1 MGVSMGHAI
10 TATIESR
17 VPAAADKY
25 GDVLKIVQIGFYTIA
40 AIVAILTYLA
50 ARRGLLNTVNT
61 EYQKRVMD
69 HLQKLSEDL
78 YSEFDPSSETYW
90 AKVRAVHEAIKEI
103 NDVFERNRD
112 EILSERKYYY
122 GTPVTKD
129 IQRLYQ
135 LLDPVISDPF
145 VPDEIRSAV
154 VDLLDNRIQVLQS
167 LHIEEFEKY
176 SNNLAKGKHE
186 PITELDDV
194 NKIHNRIVEQQRLR
208 GCGIGQIE
216 EEVRE
221 IRALIQDYFDSFNPH
236 RRWWQGKRARPRKE
250 RKTAGDS

>member
-1 MGVSMGHAI
+1 MFRWVITI

-17 VPAAADKY
+17 VSLTADKY
-25 GDVLKIVQIGFYTIA
+25 GDILKIVQICFYTIA
-40 AIVAILTYLA
+40 AFVAILTYRA
-50 ARRGLLNTVNT
+50 ARRGLLNTAYT

-69 HLQKLSEDL
+69 RLQKLSEDL

-90 AKVRAVHEAIKEI
+90 PKVRAVHEAIEEI
-103 NDVFERNRD
+103 NEVFERNRD
-112 EILSERKYYY
+112 EILAERKYYY
-122 GTPVTKD
+122 GAPVTKD
-129 IQRLYQ
+129 VERLRR

-145 VPDEIRSAV
+145 IPDEIRSAV
-154 VDLLDNRIQVLQS
+154 VDLLDNRVQVLGS
-167 LHIEEFEKY
+167 LYFDEFEKY

-186 PITELDDV
+186 PFTELDDV
-194 NKIHNRIVEQQRLR
+194 NKIHNKIVEQQRLR

-216 EEVRE
+216 EEVHE

-250 RKTAGDS
+250 RKTASEA